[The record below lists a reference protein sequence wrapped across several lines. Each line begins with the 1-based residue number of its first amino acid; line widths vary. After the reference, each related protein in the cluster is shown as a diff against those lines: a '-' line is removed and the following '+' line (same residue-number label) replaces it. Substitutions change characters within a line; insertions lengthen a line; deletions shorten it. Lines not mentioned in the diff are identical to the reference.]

1 MIEQAT
7 TELRPPAALRRACDR
22 MLHQRDALRADR
34 DSRALQRQQL
44 AGYLQVADA
53 VTAALETLG
62 EQLFGDI
69 IRTIETQLSRA
80 LQEVL
85 EQPLALKVERKLS
98 HGSAALEFHVERNG
112 EREDIMRGMG
122 GSVANVLSVGLRLL
136 ALHTLDPA
144 QHRRFLVLDEPDC
157 WLAPALVPRL
167 VRMIHEAGRKL
178 GFQVLLISHHDVTP
192 FERYADR
199 AYQCVP
205 EQGATVLRRI
215 HDSVGGHA
223 DDITSAAS

>member
-1 MIEQAT
+1 MIEPAT
-7 TELRPPAALRRACDR
+7 EIRPPAALRKGCDR
-22 MLHQRDALRADR
+22 LLHQRDALRGER
-34 DSRALQRQQL
+34 DARVAQRAQL
-44 AGYLQVADA
+44 AGYLEVADA

-69 IRTIETQLSRA
+69 IRIIETQLSHA
-80 LQEVL
+80 LQEAL
-85 EQPLALKVERKLS
+85 EQPLALKVERKLL

-112 EREDIMRGMG
+112 QREDIMRGMG

-167 VRMIHEAGRKL
+167 VRMIHEAGTKL
-178 GFQVLLISHHDVTP
+178 GFQVLLISHHDVSL

-199 AYQCVP
+199 IYQCAP
-205 EQGATVLRRI
+205 ENGGTALRLLNAPTN
-215 HDSVGGHA
+215 HA
-223 DDITSAAS
+223 DGPFPPSSVR